1 MADFYIRNM
10 DIETKNKLKQEARK
24 KKVSLNTLVKSIL
37 YNHTLSPEI
46 KNMENKYTNL
56 IKDIVSIYKEESM
69 QTKEILEEIKN
80 LIRKP

>member
-46 KNMENKYTNL
+46 KNMDAANSAAVTFCDALALPCRCLGRVVAPGCER
-56 IKDIVSIYKEESM
+56 
-69 QTKEILEEIKN
+69 
-80 LIRKP
+80 RKAI

>member
-46 KNMENKYTNL
+46 NIL
-56 IKDIVSIYKEESM
+56 I
-69 QTKEILEEIKN
+69 L
-80 LIRKP
+80 